1 MTNNIM
7 PTLSSSPSHA
17 SPALTA
23 ANLAAY
29 QRAMADPSSTTPSER
44 GWVCGDEMN
53 HRRPAPNPE
62 LWNDLIKHDPLAAD
76 TEKIVRAAA
85 NARQNQGN

>member
-7 PTLSSSPSHA
+7 PTLSSSQSRS

-23 ANLAAY
+23 ANLAAHE
-29 QRAMADPSSTTPSER
+29 RAIAANPSTTSQG
-44 GWVCGDEMN
+44 GWVCGGEMN
-53 HRRPAPNPE
+53 HRRDPPNPE
-62 LWNDLIKHDPLAAD
+62 QWDKLVKKDPLAAD
-76 TEKIVRAAA
+76 IEEISRAAA